1 VKLEAV
7 AMACPVEWIQA
18 AADEGEGPKLRRFS
32 ALAYTG
38 GPMLVS
44 GFYRPVVVDLAGLS
58 VPTQNRP
65 IFHSHDE
72 GKIVGHSDK
81 IEVSAQ
87 RIKISGV
94 VSGVGEAAQEI
105 QALAA
110 NGFPWQA
117 SIGATVQRTEFVDAG
132 QTVKVNGKNHQGPL
146 VIARTSTLKEVS
158 FVALGADDN
167 TTAAIAAGRS
177 QEDGRMTEFE
187 KWLQAKS
194 IDGASLTAE
203 TKTALEAAFNAE
215 VKAKA
220 DADKIDADRKAKEA
234 EGQNVDIVAKQ
245 NELAAANLERIAR
258 VQELCTNHPKIAA
271 QAVKENWNE
280 TKTELEVLRAS
291 RANVP
296 AIHSHGGPSQDA
308 TVIEAGMRM
317 SLGRKNLD
325 KEYKP
330 EVLEAAHR
338 DYKRV
343 GLHQVMLMAAEANGY
358 QGRTYGSVNAGNLR
372 EVLQYACGMIRA
384 SGFST
389 LSLPNILSNVANKE
403 LLAGYMEEDQT
414 WREIASV
421 KSVSDFKAVTA
432 HRMLDNMEYEA
443 LGDGANIAHGTMS
456 EETYTRQAGTYAKM
470 FTLTRQTMINDDMGA
485 LDDLRERLGR
495 GAAKKFNNV
504 FWAEFINNSSHYTTA
519 LTNYIE
525 GSTTNLG
532 ADGVGLGLGVKQFR
546 KMTSPTADGTK
557 RVGHGMQP
565 TKMLV
570 PPEIE
575 GIAEALY
582 KNQNLGAVATSSAN
596 IYANKYR
603 PIVQNRLSDSSFS
616 GYSTTAWYLLSESL
630 SPMVVSFL
638 NGQESPTVESADAD
652 FSTLGMQFRGYHD
665 FGCDLVEYLGSLKS
679 KGAV

>member
-1 VKLEAV
+1 
-7 AMACPVEWIQA
+7 
-18 AADEGEGPKLRRFS
+18 
-32 ALAYTG
+32 
-38 GPMLVS
+38 
-44 GFYRPVVVDLAGLS
+44 
-58 VPTQNRP
+58 
-65 IFHSHDE
+65 
-72 GKIVGHSDK
+72 
-81 IEVSAQ
+81 
-87 RIKISGV
+87 
-94 VSGVGEAAQEI
+94 
-105 QALAA
+105 
-110 NGFPWQA
+110 
-117 SIGATVQRTEFVDAG
+117 
-132 QTVKVNGKNHQGPL
+132 
-146 VIARTSTLKEVS
+146 
-158 FVALGADDN
+158 
-167 TTAAIAAGRS
+167 
-177 QEDGRMTEFE
+177 
-187 KWLQAKS
+187 
-194 IDGASLTAE
+194 
-203 TKTALEAAFNAE
+203 
-215 VKAKA
+215 
-220 DADKIDADRKAKEA
+220 
-234 EGQNVDIVAKQ
+234 
-245 NELAAANLERIAR
+245 
-258 VQELCTNHPKIAA
+258 
-271 QAVKENWNE
+271 
-280 TKTELEVLRAS
+280 
-291 RANVP
+291 
-296 AIHSHGGPSQDA
+296 
-308 TVIEAGMRM
+308 
-317 SLGRKNLD
+317 
-325 KEYKP
+325 
-330 EVLEAAHR
+330 
-338 DYKRV
+338 
-343 GLHQVMLMAAEANGY
+343 
-358 QGRTYGSVNAGNLR
+358 
-372 EVLQYACGMIRA
+372 
-384 SGFST
+384 
-389 LSLPNILSNVANKE
+389 
-403 LLAGYMEEDQT
+403 
-414 WREIASV
+414 
-421 KSVSDFKAVTA
+421 
-432 HRMLDNMEYEA
+432 
-443 LGDGANIAHGTMS
+443 MS